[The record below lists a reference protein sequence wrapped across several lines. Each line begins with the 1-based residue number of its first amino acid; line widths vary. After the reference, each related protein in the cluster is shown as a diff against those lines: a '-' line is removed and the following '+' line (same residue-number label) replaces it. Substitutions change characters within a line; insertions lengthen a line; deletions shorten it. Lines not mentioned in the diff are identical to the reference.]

1 MVNQVEELAISKK
14 KPTVRV
20 NRQIREATVRLIGE
34 DGEQVGIVP
43 IQRALASAEESGLD
57 LVEVAPNAKPPVC
70 RIMDFGKY
78 KYELSKKEKSN
89 KKKQV
94 VVQVKEIRMRPKTE
108 EHDFAFKAKHARKF
122 LEQGNKV
129 KATVTFRGREMAHQ
143 EFGEKLLER
152 LRDELSDVSKVERE
166 PFMEGRHMV
175 MYLVKK

>member
-1 MVNQVEELAISKK
+1 
-14 KPTVRV
+14 
-20 NRQIREATVRLIGE
+20 
-34 DGEQVGIVP
+34 
-43 IQRALASAEESGLD
+43 
-57 LVEVAPNAKPPVC
+57 
-70 RIMDFGKY
+70 MDFGKY

-108 EHDFAFKAKHARKF
+108 EHDFGFKAKHARKF

-143 EFGEKLLER
+143 EFGEQLLVR
-152 LRDELSDVSKVERE
+152 LRDELSDISKVERE